1 MPPGKD
7 EILRASEYYDK
18 ILPSLGVQIHLNTPA
33 TAEIMNS
40 GDAVILAVGA
50 HNVIPKIPGAETAV
64 SSWDVLEGTAE
75 AKGHCV
81 VIGGGLVGT
90 ETALHLLAEG
100 CTVTIVEMMD
110 KIASGESSTILPT
123 IMATFA
129 KNGVKQYTNTKV
141 TAIEPGVVRA
151 VTGEEAVE
159 IPCDT
164 VVMAVG
170 SVKNTLDLT
179 GVTVP
184 VVWAGDCAGER
195 TAGIMEAVRGG
206 YQAANTI

>member
-1 MPPGKD
+1 
-7 EILRASEYYDK
+7 
-18 ILPSLGVQIHLNTPA
+18 
-33 TAEIMNS
+33 
-40 GDAVILAVGA
+40 
-50 HNVIPKIPGAETAV
+50 
-64 SSWDVLEGTAE
+64 
-75 AKGHCV
+75 
-81 VIGGGLVGT
+81 
-90 ETALHLLAEG
+90 
-100 CTVTIVEMMD
+100 
-110 KIASGESSTILPT
+110 
-123 IMATFA
+123 MAAFA
-129 KNGVKQYTNTKV
+129 KNGVKQYTNTRV